1 MSAAAPARDLSL
13 DVARGIAIVAVVLGH
28 VVSGLIDAGAPGA
41 SAWSGDLNRAL
52 YLTHLPVFAF
62 LTGLLMPRGV
72 ERRGQWAYLRERL
85 ELLLYLYLLWTLI
98 QGTVE
103 VAASGV
109 TNRPT
114 TWSDVFTIWTPLA
127 HLWFLPALA
136 VATGVVVLVRP
147 WRGGIGSGIAL
158 LAVAAG
164 SLAAWGW
171 NGPVAGVQ
179 GLALLGW
186 FTLGAAVTHARYVSV
201 LGQPPVVLLLVA
213 AVSTSALLIVVA
225 AAGHVTLP
233 TVTDGARSVGSVALG
248 AMGSVAGVAT
258 VVAIAAALAAR
269 WPAVAGL
276 LAVVGKQS
284 LAIYLAH
291 IIFAA
296 GTREMLEVAGVT
308 DFVVVM
314 VVATMVGVAGPLTL
328 ERAMRS
334 HPWLFVPIW
343 RSSARSHH

>member
-1 MSAAAPARDLSL
+1 MSTAAPVSRDVSL

-28 VVSGLIDAGAPGA
+28 VVSGLVDAGAPGA
-41 SAWSGDLNRAL
+41 PPWVDELNRAL

-98 QGTVE
+98 QGSVE
-103 VAASGV
+103 VAASDV

-136 VATGVVVLVRP
+136 VATGVVVFVRP
-147 WRGGIGSGIAL
+147 WRGGIVSGIAL

-201 LGQPPVVLLLVA
+201 LGRLPVAMLTVV
-213 AVSTSALLIVVA
+213 AVSTGALLAVA
-225 AAGHVTLP
+225 AMSPHVTLP
-233 TVTDGARSVGSVALG
+233 TVTDGARSVGSIALG
-248 AMGSVAGVAT
+248 VAGSVAGVAA
-258 VVAIAAALAAR
+258 VVAIAALVAR
-269 WPAVAGL
+269 WPAMAGV

-296 GTREMLEVAGVT
+296 GTREMLEVVGVT

-314 VVATMVGVAGPLTL
+314 VVATTVGVAGPLTL

-334 HPWLFVPIW
+334 HPWLFAPP
-343 RSSARSHH
+343 RG